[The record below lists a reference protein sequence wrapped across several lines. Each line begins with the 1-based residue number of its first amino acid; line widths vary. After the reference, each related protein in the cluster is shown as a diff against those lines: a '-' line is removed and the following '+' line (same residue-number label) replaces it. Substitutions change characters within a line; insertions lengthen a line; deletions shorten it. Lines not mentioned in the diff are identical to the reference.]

1 MHFSH
6 KINKIFNQP
15 IIASSIFFLFIITTS
30 ILFLSSVDLFK
41 PDPLDTILEKG
52 EIIFLTRNNAHCYY
66 LYQDEPM
73 GFEFDLAK
81 AFAEY
86 LGVKLKIKISDK
98 WEEMIPSLK
107 NEKAHVVA
115 ASFTVTPKREQHVL
129 FSNAYMKIHQH
140 LITGR
145 HVRDIKGV
153 ADLEG
158 KKIYVRKGTSYQ
170 ERLEAL
176 QKTGLHFE
184 IITIE
189 DIATQDL
196 IQQVANGQID
206 ITIADT
212 NIAQLA
218 RRYYPSIY
226 VGAAITGEE
235 HLAWAVSL
243 RSDELLDQIN
253 NFLQISKKN
262 GAIDRIYKKYYS
274 DVDQFNYLDITS
286 FHRRINARLPKYV
299 HIIKGASK
307 KYGLDWR
314 LVTAQIYQ
322 ESHFRRWAK
331 SSANAYGLMQL
342 TRRTA
347 KSLGVKNIYNPDE
360 NIYAGV
366 QHLKDLYN
374 LFDDA
379 QGVDRLFISLGAYNA
394 GQGHIRDA
402 QRLAKKLGLNP
413 VKWSELSKALSLL
426 SSYKYYKNSR
436 YGYCRGEEPIQYVRQ
451 IMIYYDILKHQGI
464 DFDLRPK
471 KPSRNFNR
479 LFRL

>member
-1 MHFSH
+1 LHFSK
-6 KINKIFNQP
+6 KINRIINQP
-15 IIASSIFFLFIITTS
+15 IVASSIFFLFIITS
-30 ILFLSSVDLFK
+30 SVVFLSSVDLFK

-86 LGVKLKIKISDK
+86 LGVKLKIKVSEK

-107 NEKAHVVA
+107 NEKAHVIA
-115 ASFTVTPKREQHVL
+115 ASFTITPKRKKHVL
-129 FSNAYMKIHQH
+129 FSDAYMKIHQH

-145 HVRDIKGV
+145 LERNMKGV

-170 ERLEAL
+170 ERLEDL
-176 QKTGLHFE
+176 QKNGLRFE

-196 IQQVANGQID
+196 IQQVANGEID

-212 NIAQLA
+212 NIAKLA
-218 RRYYPSIY
+218 RRYYPGVH
-226 VGAAITGEE
+226 VGSAISGEE
-235 HLAWAVSL
+235 HLAWAVNSK
-243 RSDELLDQIN
+243 SDALLDQIN
-253 NFLQISKKN
+253 DFFQISKEN
-262 GAIDRIYKKYYS
+262 GTINRIYNKYYS
-274 DVDQFNYLDITS
+274 DVDRFNYLDITS
-286 FHRRINARLPKYV
+286 FHRRINSRLPKYV
-299 HIIKGASK
+299 HLIKGASK
-307 KYGLDWR
+307 KYGFDWR

-331 SSANAYGLMQL
+331 SRANAYGLMQL

-366 QHLKDLYN
+366 RHLKNLYS

-379 QGVDRLFISLGAYNA
+379 EGADRLFISLGAYNA

-426 SSYKYYKNSR
+426 SNYKYYKDAQ

-471 KPSRNFNR
+471 RPYTNFNR